1 MVPPLI
7 GGGASHKEE
16 THVTDVGRIACARAG
31 GCSHDSHCHDRGCV
45 TRIGRDAEIVDA
57 ADAITQRH
65 LCAGRVTIMAGSVP
79 IGAIGVSSAP
89 GGQFDEAGNFD
100 VAEELSQLRS
110 SRPIPTSTL
119 PRPIGCI
126 SG

>member
-1 MVPPLI
+1 MQRLSTPQTPLPN
-7 GGGASHKEE
+7 
-16 THVTDVGRIACARAG
+16 VTYA
-31 GCSHDSHCHDRGCV
+31 
-45 TRIGRDAEIVDA
+45 
-57 ADAITQRH
+57 
-65 LCAGRVTIMAGSVP
+65 AGRVTIMAGSVP

-89 GGQFDEAGNFD
+89 GGHFDEAGNFD